1 MPFGRVPLVLAML
14 LAGGIGPAHAD
25 PVRVPQV
32 PVLTPALQSH
42 LAALDQAID
51 VRTDQLA
58 AQTAPFHPRTGPY
71 SAQFMLELVMDLPP
85 GTTVGIY
92 DPGAAAPAL
101 CPVFTAP
108 LSTGGFALLDFR
120 PAPARVTVR
129 MFDVDATLRESHTC
143 PGLLP
148 RTFAFYLQG
157 PAGTFYME
165 DARNPGGAAQV
176 LQFAA
181 DGIWY
186 DDRWLAFED
195 RPVGAGSDQG
205 YDDVLFALHCA
216 SCVPDPA
223 RRRSWGALKG
233 PYR

>member
-1 MPFGRVPLVLAML
+1 MSFGRVSLVLAML
-14 LAGGIGPAHAD
+14 LAGGASPAHAE

-32 PVLTPALQSH
+32 PVLTPALQSRF
-42 LAALDQAID
+42 AALDQTID
-51 VRTDQLA
+51 VGTDQLA
-58 AQTAPFHPRTGPY
+58 AQTAPFHSKTGAY
-71 SAQFMLELVMDLPP
+71 SAGFTLELVRDLPP
-85 GTTVGIY
+85 ETTVGIY

-108 LSTGGFALLDFR
+108 LATGGFALLEFR
-120 PAPARVTVR
+120 PAPARVIVWT
-129 MFDVDATLRESHTC
+129 FDVHATLRESHTC
-143 PGLLP
+143 LGLLP

-186 DDRWLAFED
+186 GDRWLAFED

-205 YDDVLFALHCA
+205 YDDVLFGLHCT
-216 SCVPDPA
+216 SCDSDPA